1 MLNSYCLTFLCCS
14 FISNPMSCIHVTSLG
29 SFRYCVSSYSAA
41 AQLGVSRSNPDKLP
55 NNFFIHIPLLNISD
69 FMRLYVYLICNI
81 RTFSSSLASHG
92 ATQRD
97 RFFAWVIGHS
107 NQFMIISHAIIWF
120 HWRKKGVW
128 KFFFGSLVRFLLNV
142 IITYTEV
149 RQRADNNIAS
159 FVNSLNRFLFSFAE
173 EQLRRQQQQEQFRS
187 KSSQPRARSES
198 RHRQPTSKP
207 PSRSCAS

>member
-29 SFRYCVSSYSAA
+29 SFRYCVSSCSAA
-41 AQLGVSRSNPDKLP
+41 AQLGVSCSNPDKLP

-69 FMRLYVYLICNI
+69 YMRLYVYLICNI
-81 RTFSSSLASHG
+81 QTFLGSLAVHG

-107 NQFMIISHAIIWF
+107 NQFMIISHALMLQLSDFIEE
-120 HWRKKGVW
+120 RKVYKY
-128 KFFFGSLVRFLLNV
+128 FFRVLGLVFTSGFITNHQ

-159 FVNSLNRFLFSFAE
+159 FVNS
-173 EQLRRQQQQEQFRS
+173 
-187 KSSQPRARSES
+187 
-198 RHRQPTSKP
+198 
-207 PSRSCAS
+207 